1 MANNKETTPNIP
13 YSEKNDKEQD
23 EVSPFIHQ
31 VEADNCVLQ

>member
-23 EVSPFIHQ
+23 EVSLLIYL
-31 VEADNCVLQ
+31 VEAEKCVV